1 MKSIIGEYFASG
13 FVHGKD
19 LNKIILDDVNLLENE
34 KSWVRIDNK
43 INAYGIYPDNIPLS
57 EKYAGQKFSLE
68 LYKLIYQNK
77 EIIFGCVE
85 VQICWY
91 LFYKFN
97 DNAVLLINKSEKRF
111 A

>member
-43 INAYGIYPDNIPLS
+43 INA
-57 EKYAGQKFSLE
+57 
-68 LYKLIYQNK
+68 
-77 EIIFGCVE
+77 
-85 VQICWY
+85 
-91 LFYKFN
+91 
-97 DNAVLLINKSEKRF
+97 F